1 MCCSPS
7 ASDDSGVCEQHR
19 PRTDASDDLC
29 ALGGIRQQ
37 RQPVAALYLSVIA
50 ANVVV
55 IHCVSSL
62 PDSGWCEHSATWVT
76 NRGEPMSVTV
86 GSRAPSVQLMI
97 FTID

>member
-37 RQPVAALYLSVIA
+37 RQPVAALYLSPGA
-50 ANVVV
+50 AIRSGHPATTRHNDDVGLAGHEGSVWNETQSV
-55 IHCVSSL
+55 GARPQATAEYVL
-62 PDSGWCEHSATWVT
+62 PDAH
-76 NRGEPMSVTV
+76 
-86 GSRAPSVQLMI
+86 
-97 FTID
+97 